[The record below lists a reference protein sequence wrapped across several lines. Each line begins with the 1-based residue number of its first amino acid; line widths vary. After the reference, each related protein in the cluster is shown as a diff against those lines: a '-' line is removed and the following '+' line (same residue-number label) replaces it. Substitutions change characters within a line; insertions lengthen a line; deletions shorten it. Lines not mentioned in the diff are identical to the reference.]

1 MVTVADTSVT
11 WDGFDWWRLEYQLS
25 RQIITVFIYAAD
37 QYCTLDVQVTEIIR
51 PV

>member
-11 WDGFDWWRLEYQLS
+11 WDGFDWWRLEHQLS
-25 RQIITVFIYAAD
+25 RQITVFIYAAD